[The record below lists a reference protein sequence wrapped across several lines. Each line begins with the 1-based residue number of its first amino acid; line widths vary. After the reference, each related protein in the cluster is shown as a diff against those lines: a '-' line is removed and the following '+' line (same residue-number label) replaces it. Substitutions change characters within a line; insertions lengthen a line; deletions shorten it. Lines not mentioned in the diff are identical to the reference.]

1 MFAERLKQLRKEKD
15 MTQVELAEALEVS
28 KGTIAM
34 WETGKRRPSFDM
46 LDKLSDLF
54 DRRLDYIMGTSDD
67 SSSPKQAAGD
77 AELLGK
83 WIVQEEYEDVMRKFI
98 LLDDYGQK
106 AVTAVLRAEFARCQE
121 QSSLRSG
128 KGVSV
133 TVKIREVAETVN
145 EEQAKNSN

>member
-1 MFAERLKQLRKEKD
+1 MFADQLKAARKSCGH
-15 MTQVELAEALEVS
+15 TQASLADALCVS
-28 KGTIAM
+28 KGTVAM

-67 SSSPKQAAGD
+67 SSSPKQAAGN

-83 WIVQEEYEDVMRKFI
+83 WIVQEEYEDVMRKFT

-133 TVKIREVAETVN
+133 TVKIREVAETAI
-145 EEQAKNSN
+145 EEQI

>member
-1 MFAERLKQLRKEKD
+1 M
-15 MTQVELAEALEVS
+15 
-28 KGTIAM
+28 
-34 WETGKRRPSFDM
+34 
-46 LDKLSDLF
+46 
-54 DRRLDYIMGTSDD
+54 
-67 SSSPKQAAGD
+67 
-77 AELLGK
+77 LGK

-133 TVKIREVAETVN
+133 TVKIREVAETVI
-145 EEQAKNSN
+145 EEQA